1 MCYKSGLANF
11 FSRGVYLDSDSRD
24 LQDASCVARCL
35 GGDLEAFEPLV
46 SRYEGVLFRVAL
58 RLTGEYEDA
67 RDATQNAFVKA
78 FEQLHRYDGK
88 RKFFSW
94 IYRIAVNECLNLRRS
109 RRPQEALTEGLEG
122 PDTHAGPFEAFAQAE
137 ARSRIDRAMA
147 HLSFEYREVI
157 ALRHFADLSYEEMAD
172 AIGVPEKTVKSR
184 LFSARQRL
192 AGLLGMAEDAKDAND
207 GTAEQ

>member
-1 MCYKSGLANF
+1 M
-11 FSRGVYLDSDSRD
+11 
-24 LQDASCVARCL
+24 ARCL
-35 GGDLEAFEPLV
+35 AGDHAAFEPLV
-46 SRYEGVLFRVAL
+46 SRYERVLFRVAL

-67 RDATQNAFVKA
+67 RDATQNAFIKA

-88 RKFFSW
+88 RRFFSW

-109 RRPQEALTEGLEG
+109 RRPQEALTERSGGAETQG
-122 PDTHAGPFEAFAQAE
+122 GPFEAFAQAE

-184 LFSARQRL
+184 LFSARQKL
-192 AGLLGMAEDAKDAND
+192 AGLLGIKGDADD
-207 GTAEQ
+207 GTGKQ

>member
-1 MCYKSGLANF
+1 M
-11 FSRGVYLDSDSRD
+11 V
-24 LQDASCVARCL
+24 RCL
-35 GGDLEAFEPLV
+35 GGDHAAFEPLV
-46 SRYEGVLFRVAL
+46 SRYERVLFRVAL

-94 IYRIAVNECLNLRRS
+94 LYRIAVNECLNLRRS
-109 RRPQEALTEGLEG
+109 RRPEQAMTDEFEGSN
-122 PDTHAGPFEAFAQAE
+122 AQNGPFEAFAQVE

-157 ALRHFADLSYEEMAD
+157 VLRHFADLSYEEMAE

-184 LFSARQRL
+184 LFSARQKL
-192 AGLLGMAEDAKDAND
+192 AGLLGIAGDVND
-207 GTAEQ
+207 GAAKADRE

>member
-1 MCYKSGLANF
+1 MCYKSGFANF
-11 FSRGVYLDSDSRD
+11 FPRGVYLDSDSRD
-24 LQDASCVARCL
+24 RQDVDCVARCL
-35 GGDLEAFEPLV
+35 RGDLDAFEPLV
-46 SRYEGVLFRVAL
+46 GRYERVLFRVAL

-67 RDATQNAFVKA
+67 RDATQNSFVKA

-109 RRPQEALTEGLEG
+109 RRPQEALTERLE
-122 PDTHAGPFEAFAQAE
+122 DADSHAGPFEAFAQAE
-137 ARSRIDRAMA
+137 ARGRIDRAMA
-147 HLSFEYREVI
+147 DLSFEYREVI

-184 LFSARQRL
+184 LFSARQKL
-192 AGLLGMAEDAKDAND
+192 AGLLGMAGDAND
-207 GTAEQ
+207 GE

>member
-1 MCYKSGLANF
+1 
-11 FSRGVYLDSDSRD
+11 VYLDSDSRD
-24 LQDASCVARCL
+24 REDVDCVVRCL
-35 GGDLEAFEPLV
+35 GGDHAAFEPLV
-46 SRYEGVLFRVAL
+46 SRYERVLFRVAL

-109 RRPQEALTEGLEG
+109 RRPQEALTERFEG
-122 PDTHAGPFEAFAQAE
+122 ADTHAGPFDAFAQAE
-137 ARSRIDRAMA
+137 ARSRIDRALA

-184 LFSARQRL
+184 LFSARQKL
-192 AGLLGMAEDAKDAND
+192 AGLLGIKGDAND
-207 GTAEQ
+207 GTAKQ

>member
-1 MCYKSGLANF
+1 M
-11 FSRGVYLDSDSRD
+11 
-24 LQDASCVARCL
+24 ARCL
-35 GGDLEAFEPLV
+35 AGDPAAFEPLV
-46 SRYEGVLFRVAL
+46 SRYEAVLFRVAL

-78 FEQLHRYDGK
+78 FEQLHRYDK
-88 RKFFSW
+88 NRKFFSW

-109 RRPQEALTEGLEG
+109 RRPQETLTEGFEG
-122 PDTHAGPFEAFAQAE
+122 ADTHDSPFEAFAQAE
-137 ARSRIDRAMA
+137 ARGRIDRAMA

-184 LFSARQRL
+184 LFAARQKL
-192 AGLLGMAEDAKDAND
+192 AGLLGVAGDTND
-207 GTAEQ
+207 GA

>member
-1 MCYKSGLANF
+1 M
-11 FSRGVYLDSDSRD
+11 
-24 LQDASCVARCL
+24 ARCL
-35 GGDLEAFEPLV
+35 AGDPAAFEPLV
-46 SRYEGVLFRVAL
+46 GRYEAVLFRVAL

-78 FEQLHRYDGK
+78 FEQLHRYDRN

-109 RRPQEALTEGLEG
+109 RRPQEALTEGA
-122 PDTHAGPFEAFAQAE
+122 DTRSGPFEACVQAE

-147 HLSFEYREVI
+147 GLSFEYREVI

-184 LFSARQRL
+184 LFSARQKL
-192 AGLLGMAEDAKDAND
+192 AVLLRMARDTND
-207 GTAEQ
+207 GE

>member
-1 MCYKSGLANF
+1 VACN
-11 FSRGVYLDSDSRD
+11 LDSSGRD
-24 LQDASCVARCL
+24 REDGDCVARCL
-35 GGDLEAFEPLV
+35 SGDQEAFEPLV
-46 SRYEGVLFRVAL
+46 SRYERVLFRVAF

-67 RDATQNAFVKA
+67 RDVTQNAFVKA

-94 IYRIAVNECLNLRRS
+94 LYRIAVNECLNLRRS
-109 RRPQEALTEGLEG
+109 RRPQQALQDGFEGA
-122 PDTHAGPFEAFAQAE
+122 DTHRGPFEAFAQVE

-147 HLSFEYREVI
+147 QLSLEYREVI

-184 LFSARQRL
+184 LFSARQKL
-192 AGLLGMAEDAKDAND
+192 AGLLGIAGDAH
-207 GTAEQ
+207 GE

>member
-1 MCYKSGLANF
+1 
-11 FSRGVYLDSDSRD
+11 
-24 LQDASCVARCL
+24 L
-35 GGDLEAFEPLV
+35 GGDPAAFGPLV
-46 SRYEGVLFRVAL
+46 SRYERVLFRVAF

-78 FEQLHRYDGK
+78 FEQLHRYDGQ
-88 RKFFSW
+88 RRFFSW

-109 RRPQEALTEGLEG
+109 RRPQETLTENLAGADSH
-122 PDTHAGPFEAFAQAE
+122 PGPFEVAALAE
-137 ARSRIDRAMA
+137 ARGRIDRAMT

-157 ALRHFADLSYEEMAD
+157 ALRHFGDLSYEEMAD

-192 AGLLGMAEDAKDAND
+192 AGLLGMAEDTDD
-207 GTAEQ
+207 GK

>member
-1 MCYKSGLANF
+1 
-11 FSRGVYLDSDSRD
+11 
-24 LQDASCVARCL
+24 VARCL
-35 GGDLEAFEPLV
+35 GGDLAAFEPLV
-46 SRYEGVLFRVAL
+46 GRYERVLFRVAL

-67 RDATQNAFVKA
+67 RDATQSAFVKA
-78 FEQLHRYDGK
+78 FEQLHRYDSK

-122 PDTHAGPFEAFAQAE
+122 ADAHQGPFEAFAQAE
-137 ARSRIDRAMA
+137 ARRRIDGAMA

-157 ALRHFADLSYEEMAD
+157 ALRHFAGLSYEEMAD

-184 LFSARQRL
+184 LFSARQKL
-192 AGLLGMAEDAKDAND
+192 AGLLGMARDATN
-207 GTAEQ
+207 GE

>member
-1 MCYKSGLANF
+1 M
-11 FSRGVYLDSDSRD
+11 DSDARD
-24 LQDASCVARCL
+24 RQDVDCVARCL
-35 GGDLEAFEPLV
+35 GGDLAAFEPLV
-46 SRYEGVLFRVAL
+46 SRYERVLFRVAF

-109 RRPQEALTEGLEG
+109 RRPQEALTERFDGA
-122 PDTHAGPFEAFAQAE
+122 DAHGPFEALAQAE
-137 ARSRIDRAMA
+137 ARGRIDRALA

-157 ALRHFADLSYEEMAD
+157 ALRHFAELSYEEMAD

-184 LFSARQRL
+184 LFSARQKL
-192 AGLLGMAEDAKDAND
+192 AGLLGVAGDAND
-207 GTAEQ
+207 GSVK